1 MTAAEPTEMVIT
13 THQTRVLYALPPGAC
28 KTLPGLSDTLG
39 LTHRQ
44 VCNAASALIGKGLVE
59 RIDIGRYRL
68 TENGERA
75 VAAGLAITSGPN
87 APHQGV
93 RRPRRLCRLAG
104 TASLTAGSPPGLLSM
119 ADTLRQR
126 AWTAMRIQ
134 RGFTI
139 NDLLVASTHGCE
151 RNAANNLRR
160 YLKALAGAGVVR
172 LMRRRVAGTR
182 HGSNGFLKYQLLK
195 DLGEIAPT
203 LRPKRGVLHDHNS
216 GQELV
221 LGVTVV

>member
-1 MTAAEPTEMVIT
+1 MTAVEPTEMVVT
-13 THQTRVLYALPPGAC
+13 THQTRVLHALSPGIC

-44 VCNAASALIGKGLVE
+44 VTNAASALIGKGLVE
-59 RIDIGRYRL
+59 RVDIGRYRL

-93 RRPRRLCRLAG
+93 RRP
-104 TASLTAGSPPGLLSM
+104 M

-134 RGFTI
+134 RGFNI